1 MCVYM
6 YHSRTTCR
14 RSRSSVYSDGSVA
27 EWLACWTQAQK
38 GPGSNRSRRCR
49 GNSLRQTV
57 HTHRVPISVEAV
69 LILRTWGIHFPSLS
83 APSLLSKSS
92 PLLFPFPSSFRF
104 VDGSYAEHLT
114 VESYT
119 VVICQ
124 QSYLLLLVFHH
135 PLTLSFQA

>member
-1 MCVYM
+1 M

-14 RSRSSVYSDGSVA
+14 RRRRSVYSDGSVA
-27 EWLACWTQAQK
+27 ERLACWTQAQK

-49 GNSLRQTV
+49 GNSHRQTV

-69 LILRTWGIHFPSLS
+69 LILRTWGGIPFPSLS
-83 APSLLSKSS
+83 VPSLLPKSS
-92 PLLFPFPSSFRF
+92 PLLFPPPSSFRG
-104 VDGSYAEHLT
+104 VDGSYTEHLT